1 MGGRREEGGEGG
13 RGGCKNNVN
22 EFTKF
27 PLQPIQIPNKKTTNE
42 NDISKKHSQQVKAGK
57 VEINYKI
64 FANPVF
70 INPGTK

>member
-1 MGGRREEGGEGG
+1 M
-13 RGGCKNNVN
+13 N